1 MAMSQTILAL
11 NAGSSSIKF
20 AAYEVDA
27 DRLTLIC
34 KGLLDQRS
42 GDTGFVIKDSAGN
55 IIEKSNAT
63 AASPDATP
71 TKSLIERIE
80 PLLGGR
86 RLAAAGHRIV
96 HSGRDFSVPVRI
108 NSGVLQK
115 LDALTP
121 LAPLHQP
128 GCLAPI
134 RSLLATRPELAQVA
148 CFDTT
153 FHRDLAPIYRRFPL
167 PLEFEAKGIHRYG
180 FHGLSFEYIAQRLPQ
195 PQARSVVAHLGSGS
209 SLCAISHGKSVNTT
223 MSLTPLDG
231 VMMATRSGA
240 IDPGLLL
247 YLLQSEHMSASAV
260 EDLLYRKS
268 GLLGVSGV
276 SSDMRTLLASSDPRA
291 EQAVDQFC
299 ARIAEQVAAMVS
311 SIGGIDALIFTGGIG
326 ENSPEIR
333 RKVCAR
339 LEWIGL
345 QLDDSAN
352 AQKRDRISAPDS
364 GVEVLIIPTDEE
376 IMIAQ
381 HTRDV
386 VLGVPRLTAERVQE
400 T

>member
-1 MAMSQTILAL
+1 MTRAILAF

-27 DRLTLIC
+27 DARLILIC
-34 KGLLDQRS
+34 RGILDRHIN
-42 GDTGFVIKDSAGN
+42 DTEFVIKDRSGKVIRKN
-55 IIEKSNAT
+55 NT
-63 AASPDATP
+63 AATGSDPDL
-71 TKSLIERIE
+71 TKTLIERVE
-80 PLLGGR
+80 PLLGAC
-86 RLAAAGHRIV
+86 RLAAVGHRIV
-96 HSGRDFSVPVRI
+96 HSGPDFSAPVRI
-108 NSGVLQK
+108 DSDILQQ

-134 RSLLATRPELAQVA
+134 RSLLAARPDLPQVA
-148 CFDTT
+148 CFDTA
-153 FHRDLAPIYRRFPL
+153 FHRDLAPIYRCFPL
-167 PLEFEAKGIHRYG
+167 PLEFETKGIQRYG

-195 PQARSVVAHLGSGS
+195 PQARAVIAHLGSGS
-209 SLCAISHGKSVNTT
+209 SLCAIRDGRSVNTT

-231 VMMATRSGA
+231 LMMATRSGA

-247 YLLQSEHMSASAV
+247 YLLQSEQMPVSGV

-276 SSDMRTLLASSDPRA
+276 SADMRTLLASSDSRA
-291 EQAVDQFC
+291 QQAIDQFC
-299 ARIAEQVAAMVS
+299 ARAAEQIAAMAT
-311 SIGGIDALIFTGGIG
+311 SIGGIDALVFAGGVG
-326 ENSPEIR
+326 ENSPDIR
-333 RKVCAR
+333 RNICAR
-339 LEWIGL
+339 LEWMGL

-352 AQKRDRISAPDS
+352 AQKRDVISIRESQVD
-364 GVEVLIIPTDEE
+364 VLIIPTDEE

-386 VLGVPRLTAERVQE
+386 ALGIPG
-400 T
+400 